1 MAGKLVISVVEW
13 LCHHIW
19 FSDIAVALSIVFIL
33 SCILNRLTNK
43 GPMLWPV
50 LGILPSLFFHMNDI
64 YDWGTRALIKAGGTF
79 HYRGMLMGGNYG
91 IMTVEPSNIEFMLK
105 TRFKN
110 FPKGNYY
117 RERFH
122 DLLGGGI
129 FNVDHESWKEQRRI
143 ASSEMHSTQFVAYS
157 FQTIQDLVN
166 QKLLELTDKLA
177 KSGDCIDLQEVLLRF
192 TFDNICTAAF
202 GIDPGCLALELPEVS
217 FAKAFEEATELTLFR
232 FMVPPFI
239 WKSMKFFGVG
249 TEKRLQEAVWV
260 VHDFAEK
267 TVADRRI
274 EWSKTGNLNKQTDLL
289 SRIMAIGEHEE
300 GKDNHF
306 SDKFLKDFCISFILA
321 GRDTSSVALAWF
333 FWLINKNPEVENKI
347 LGEINEVLG
356 HRESKTALTMED
368 LKKMVYLQAALSETL
383 RLYPS
388 VPVDFKEVV
397 EDDVLPD
404 GTRVKKGSRV
414 LYSIFSMARMES
426 IWGKD
431 CMEFKPERW
440 IKDGQFVSE
449 NQFKYPVFNAGPRLC
464 IGKKFAFTQM
474 KMVAASILMRYT
486 VKVVEGQSVVPKM
499 TTTLYMRNGLLVTLE
514 PRLSLVI
521 N

>member
-1 MAGKLVISVVEW
+1 MAGKLVMSVVEW

-91 IMTVEPSNIEFMLK
+91 IMTVDPSNIEFMLK

-249 TEKRLQEAVWV
+249 TEKRLQEAVRV

-274 EWSKTGNLNKQTDLL
+274 ELSKTGNLNKQTDLL

-300 GKDNHF
+300 G
-306 SDKFLKDFCISFILA
+306 
-321 GRDTSSVALAWF
+321 
-333 FWLINKNPEVENKI
+333 
-347 LGEINEVLG
+347 EINEVLG
-356 HRESKTALTMED
+356 HRESNTALTMKD

-486 VKVVEGQSVVPKM
+486 VKVVEGHSVVPKM